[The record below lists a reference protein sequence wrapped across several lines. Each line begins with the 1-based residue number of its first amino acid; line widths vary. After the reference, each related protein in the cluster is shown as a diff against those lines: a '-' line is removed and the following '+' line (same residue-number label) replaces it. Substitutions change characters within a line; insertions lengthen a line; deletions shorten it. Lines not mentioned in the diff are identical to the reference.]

1 MNKIFKVNGHIHT
14 PYSFSAFENIE
25 QAFQMASSENI
36 QVLGIND
43 FYVTDGYNEFSE
55 LARKYHIYPLFNIE
69 LISLLKDY
77 QKAGVTI
84 NDPNN
89 PGRTYI
95 SGKGL
100 SFPFSLEENYRN
112 SLNNIILESQK
123 QVRKMVERTNLLLEE
138 INAGFNLS
146 FEDIK
151 KKYARE
157 LVRERHIAK
166 ALRIELE
173 KKFSDEAGLKKF
185 LENLYSGKECNVSI
199 SNHAAYENEI
209 RSNLFKAGGKAF
221 VPETDNAFIETKKVI
236 DLIIMAGGIPTYPVL
251 LDDINGNY
259 TVFENDIV
267 KLHEKLSNMGIYSV
281 EFIPNRNSLDAL
293 REYTLYFYHN
303 NFLVTYGT
311 EHNTPAMIPLTPTTR
326 NSALDDDELLSIVS
340 KSTAVIAAHQHLK
353 AKGIRGYLDGGGQ
366 ADYKN
371 LKDFIELGTYTIYN
385 YIHSK
390 TE

>member
-173 KKFSDEAGLKKF
+173 KKFSDEAGLKNF
-185 LENLYSGKECNVSI
+185 LKNLYSGKECNVSI

-221 VPETDNAFIETKKVI
+221 VPETDNAFIETKKAI
-236 DLIIMAGGIPTYPVL
+236 DLIIMAGGIPKMLEIT
-251 LDDINGNY
+251 G
-259 TVFENDIV
+259 
-267 KLHEKLSNMGIYSV
+267 
-281 EFIPNRNSLDAL
+281 
-293 REYTLYFYHN
+293 
-303 NFLVTYGT
+303 
-311 EHNTPAMIPLTPTTR
+311 
-326 NSALDDDELLSIVS
+326 
-340 KSTAVIAAHQHLK
+340 K
-353 AKGIRGYLDGGGQ
+353 AKTPKHRFPRERS
-366 ADYKN
+366 N
-371 LKDFIELGTYTIYN
+371 SEFRR
-385 YIHSK
+385 
-390 TE
+390 